1 MLRVGL
7 TGGIGA
13 GKSAVAAR
21 LAARGAVVVDADA
34 VAREVVATGTPG
46 LAAVVVAFG
55 AGVLA
60 SDGALDRPA
69 LGRIVFVDAEARRRL
84 EAITHP
90 LIGRRSAELIA
101 AAEASGARV
110 LVHDVPL
117 LVEGGLAGAY
127 DTVVVVQAPL
137 PLRLQRLRERGLPEE
152 EARSRIAH
160 QASDEER
167 RAVATYV
174 VDNAGDLA
182 GLDRRVDLLW
192 QALIVGHDPTLVEL
206 PASKGEMKRLGG
218 RLAGPASR
226 ADDAL
231 LAQWLVAHDEVR
243 RRTEARLRAAVDQ
256 PVRGRVKT
264 RDTLLAKLEREP
276 GVDLSNVQDLAG
288 VRVVVAGGRDDQDR
302 VVERVRRLLTA
313 PGRPAR
319 VADRRLLGRDS
330 NGYRAV
336 HVVGRVGGLQVE
348 VQVRTALQHQWA
360 ELSEKLADQWGRQMR
375 YGHPPDDAGSEQVGD
390 VRRKWAT
397 FVREVA
403 DWVQEAETSRQ
414 RSHDRVTALEQD
426 EQRLLVDRQYVDAL
440 STEVRHSP
448 QGRALMQAVLQMEGL
463 LERQRQ
469 AHQELSTAEQKAQEW
484 LVASLSALATRLL
497 E

>member
-46 LAAVVVAFG
+46 LAAVVEAFG

-137 PLRLQRLRERGLPEE
+137 PLRLQRLRDRGLPEE

-182 GLDRRVDLLW
+182 ALDRRVDDLW
-192 QALIVGHDPTLVEL
+192 DTIAAALP
-206 PASKGEMKRLGG
+206 S
-218 RLAGPASR
+218 
-226 ADDAL
+226 
-231 LAQWLVAHDEVR
+231 
-243 RRTEARLRAAVDQ
+243 
-256 PVRGRVKT
+256 
-264 RDTLLAKLEREP
+264 
-276 GVDLSNVQDLAG
+276 
-288 VRVVVAGGRDDQDR
+288 
-302 VVERVRRLLTA
+302 
-313 PGRPAR
+313 
-319 VADRRLLGRDS
+319 
-330 NGYRAV
+330 
-336 HVVGRVGGLQVE
+336 
-348 VQVRTALQHQWA
+348 
-360 ELSEKLADQWGRQMR
+360 
-375 YGHPPDDAGSEQVGD
+375 
-390 VRRKWAT
+390 
-397 FVREVA
+397 
-403 DWVQEAETSRQ
+403 
-414 RSHDRVTALEQD
+414 
-426 EQRLLVDRQYVDAL
+426 
-440 STEVRHSP
+440 
-448 QGRALMQAVLQMEGL
+448 
-463 LERQRQ
+463 
-469 AHQELSTAEQKAQEW
+469 
-484 LVASLSALATRLL
+484 
-497 E
+497 